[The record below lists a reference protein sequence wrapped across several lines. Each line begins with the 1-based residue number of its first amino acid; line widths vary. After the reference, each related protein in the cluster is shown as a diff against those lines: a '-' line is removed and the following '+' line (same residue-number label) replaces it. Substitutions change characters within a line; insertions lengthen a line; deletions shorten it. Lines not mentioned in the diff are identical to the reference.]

1 VCLYILP
8 FTQLSV
14 TNCTLVTFY
23 MNHSLNWVVISNK
36 DEALSW
42 ITHVRPLITKD
53 YKWMLSLPGFTL
65 GSTVQ
70 LANQIHS
77 SLVNFTKL

>member
-1 VCLYILP
+1 
-8 FTQLSV
+8 
-14 TNCTLVTFY
+14 
-23 MNHSLNWVVISNK
+23 MNHGLNWVVISNK

-53 YKWMLSLPGFTL
+53 YKWIIGGVGVSCDELHFYAFTL